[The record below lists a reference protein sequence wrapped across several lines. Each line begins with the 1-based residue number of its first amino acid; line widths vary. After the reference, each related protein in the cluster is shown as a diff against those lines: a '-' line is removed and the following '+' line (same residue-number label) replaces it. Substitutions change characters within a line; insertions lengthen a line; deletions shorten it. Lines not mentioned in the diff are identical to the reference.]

1 MDTALDINSLTIGE
15 AKARLEQAAAEVKE
29 LSALF
34 GQAFEEASPAPATQ
48 YPIGQ
53 KVIIRARDAG
63 VHFGTLESVDGRT
76 VRLTNSR
83 RMWRW
88 WSGGDEITLSG
99 VARHGLADR
108 DEVRI
113 AGCVGDIS
121 ILDACEII
129 TMTDVA
135 IASLEGAEVASA
147 R

>member
-1 MDTALDINSLTIGE
+1 MDINTLTIGE
-15 AKARLEQAAAEVKE
+15 ARAELEKAKQTVSE

-34 GQAFEEASPAPATQ
+34 GQPVEPAATEAPVMD

-63 VHFGTLESVDGRT
+63 VHFGTLQSVDGRSVT
-76 VRLTNSR
+76 LANSR

-88 WSGGDEITLSG
+88 WSGGGEHTLSG

-108 DEVRI
+108 NEVKI
-113 AGCVGDIS
+113 AGPIASIS

-129 TMTDVA
+129 SMSDIA
-135 IASLEGAEVASA
+135 IASLEAAKVAQAE
-147 R
+147 

>member
-1 MDTALDINSLTIGE
+1 MDQSIDINSLTIAQAKDRLAQ
-15 AKARLEQAAAEVKE
+15 AKADIQE

-34 GQAFEEASPAPATQ
+34 NQPVEEASPAPATQ

-63 VHFGTLESVDGRT
+63 VHFGTLESVEGRT

-88 WSGGDEITLSG
+88 WSAGGEITLSG

-113 AGCVGDIS
+113 AGPVADIS

-129 TMTDVA
+129 TMSDAA
-135 IASLEGAEVASA
+135 IASLESAEVASA